1 LGGFFYIIKAVKLL
15 NRVILNISLAGTI
28 ALLIFAA
35 YQNGL
40 LKRLE
45 NAGGDFSFNLRG
57 SLTADPHIIIIEITD
72 DDIAKIGRWPWKRT
86 WHAAL
91 TQALTGM
98 GAKSIYFD
106 VIFSESS
113 DEQDDLVFEEALK
126 RSKNVYL
133 PFAFQSGK
141 FDIASAF
148 VPIKRFASYIKG
160 TGTTNIWP
168 DDDGII
174 RRIPLLIPANKT
186 IYPHIALK
194 IALDYAD
201 FTLQEIDPRYLR
213 INRPGAQHFIPL
225 DDKNTFLINWLGK
238 WQHTFKHYSFLDV
251 LAVYKDYIDNKSPSK
266 EIQNFKDSICLI
278 GLTAVGLYDIKAVPV
293 QPEYPGLGVVATTI
307 SNILERKFIYTPLPW
322 INLLILFIMTLLPAF
337 LISGERP
344 IRETVILISLAIV
357 YFIINFIL
365 FTQGLWMDFSTALF
379 GFSLSAFCVGTY
391 NFVRIAIERQNFFK
405 MSVTDGLTGLF
416 NIRYFKILVETE
428 MLMARADATKKFSIV
443 MTDVDH
449 FKKFNDTYGHQ
460 VGDLVL
466 KEVSNALKVT
476 ARSSDIVA
484 RYGGEEMIILLR
496 GVGIKDAL
504 IVAEKFRKA
513 IENQVVK
520 DDKNS
525 YKVTVSLGVS
535 IFHNDDT
542 VDSLIKRADDG
553 LYKSKENGRN
563 CTSCTE
569 ESG

>member
-1 LGGFFYIIKAVKLL
+1 MKLL

-28 ALLIFAA
+28 ALLIFTA

-40 LKRLE
+40 LRRLE
-45 NAGGDFSFNLRG
+45 NAGLDFAFNLRG
-57 SLTADPHIIIIEITD
+57 SLTANPHIVIIEITD
-72 DDIAKIGRWPWKRT
+72 DDIAKVGRWPWKRT

-91 TQALTGM
+91 TQALTDL

-106 VIFSESS
+106 IIFSESS

-141 FDIASAF
+141 FDIQSAF
-148 VPIKRFASYIKG
+148 VPIKRFASHIKG

-174 RRIPLLIPANKT
+174 RRIPLLIPADKT

-194 IALDYAD
+194 IALDYTD

-213 INRPGAQHFIPL
+213 INRPGAQYFIPL
-225 DDKNTFLINWLGK
+225 DDKNTFLINWIGK
-238 WQHTFKHYSFLDV
+238 WQRTFKHYSFLDV
-251 LAVYKDYIDNKSPSK
+251 LAKYKDHLDDKLPG
-266 EIQNFKDSICLI
+266 EELQDFKDSICLI

-307 SNILERKFIYTPLPW
+307 SDIINRKFIYTPLPW

-337 LISGERP
+337 LISGEHP

-365 FTQGLWMDFSTALF
+365 FAQGLWMDFVTCLF

-416 NIRYFKILVETE
+416 NIRYFKLLVETE
-428 MLMARADATKKFSIV
+428 MLMARSDATKKFAIV
-443 MTDVDH
+443 MSDVDH

-484 RYGGEEMIILLR
+484 RYGGEEMIVLLR
-496 GVGIKDAL
+496 GVGIKDAM

-513 IENQVVK
+513 IESQVVK
-520 DDKNS
+520 DDLNS
-525 YKVTVSLGVS
+525 YKVTASFGVS
-535 IFHNDDT
+535 IFRNDDT

-553 LYKSKENGRN
+553 LYKSKEGGRN
-563 CTSCTE
+563 CTSSVE
-569 ESG
+569 EKSE